1 MTRHIPEEVLSQLL
15 RRHDPLRGDPGL
27 SALQAA
33 EMRRAV
39 VTAVPERS
47 TGWWPQLSPAL
58 SVAVLLAVALAVAWF
73 PSATEQVPPL
83 PVPMGETTVDS
94 QTPSAGP
101 GSYDS
106 GNALENRKIQFE
118 TPGGTLVVWILDPN
132 FPS

>member
-1 MTRHIPEEVLSQLL
+1 MTTPPTEESLTELL
-15 RRHDPLRGDPGL
+15 RHHDPMREDPGL

-39 VTAVPERS
+39 VTAVAERR
-47 TGWWPQLSPAL
+47 TGLWPQLSPAL
-58 SVAVLLAVALAVAWF
+58 SVAVLLAVALGVAWF

-83 PVPMGETTVDS
+83 PLPAGETTVDS

-106 GNALENRKIQFE
+106 GSALENRKIQFE
-118 TPGGTLVVWILDPN
+118 TPGGTLVVWVLNPN